1 MSPAVAQS
9 GERKGR
15 EMGVQWKGTSYPGVR
30 YYEHESRR
38 TRNGQPDKNYSIRYT
53 RDGVRIEEGVGWASE
68 GWNPEKISKNILGV
82 IKEGI
87 RTGAGPFSLADMRR
101 RAAARQAEEEEA
113 RLREEAANMTVK
125 DFFMDHFLPRI
136 KREKRSWLT
145 DQQRYDKEIDD
156 ALGDFPL
163 RAVTEEDVQEFA
175 DSLCEKEYAPAT
187 VRQYV
192 GIVKHLFYI
201 AMEIKLDGVRVF
213 NGVNPVKDVLL
224 PEVYNERVRYATPQ
238 EVDLLLGEAC
248 TLESPDLHDAI
259 ILSLN
264 TGLRLGELKRQRWM
278 DVDIYGQMVTV
289 PDEAR
294 RKPGGQVPMNRQALA
309 VYLCR
314 RELSGGAP
322 AEPVFPPVAGGAYR
336 NNLSESFRAIADRL
350 GLNDGITD
358 RRYKLTFHSMRHTFA
373 SWLALKGT
381 DIYRIQKLM
390 RHRDIKMTM
399 RYAHLL
405 PDATRGALDRLSA

>member
-1 MSPAVAQS
+1 MA
-9 GERKGR
+9 
-15 EMGVQWKGTSYPGVR
+15 VQWKGTSYPGIR
-30 YYEHESRR
+30 YYEHETRR

-53 RDGVRIEEGVGWASE
+53 RNGLRVEEGVGWASE
-68 GWNPEKISKNILGV
+68 GWNPEKISKKILSV

-87 RTGAGPFSLADMRR
+87 RTGAGPFSLADMRN
-101 RAAARQAEEEEA
+101 RAAAQQVEAEKA

-125 DFFMDHFLPRI
+125 EFFMSHFLPRI
-136 KREKRSWLT
+136 QKEKRSWLT
-145 DQQRYDKEIDD
+145 DSQRYEKEIDD
-156 ALGDFPL
+156 ALGSFPMK
-163 RAVTEEDVQEFA
+163 AVTEEDVQEFT
-175 DSLCEKEYAPAT
+175 DYLCEKEYAPAT
-187 VRQYV
+187 VKQYV

-201 AMEIKLDGVRVF
+201 AMETKIDGVRVF
-213 NGVNPVKDVLL
+213 NGINPARNVTL
-224 PEVYNERVRYATPQ
+224 PAIYNERVRYATPM
-238 EVDLLLGEAC
+238 EVDMLLEEAC
-248 TLESPDLHDAI
+248 KLGSPDLHDAI
-259 ILSLN
+259 ILSLT

-278 DVDIYGQMVTV
+278 DVDIYGQIVTV

-314 RELSGGAP
+314 RELSGGIP
-322 AEPVFPPVAGGAYR
+322 AALVFPPIAGGEHR
-336 NNLSESFRAIADRL
+336 NNLSEMFRLIADRL
-350 GLNDGITD
+350 GLNAAITD

-399 RYAHLL
+399 RYAHLI
-405 PDATRGALDRLSA
+405 PDATRGALDRLLP